1 MRWLISTDGTERSQR
16 AAEFASK
23 FLRPEK
29 DQAILLGILSN
40 GNQEMVERSMDAVS
54 KLLNNILIKRT
65 TRQEDI
71 THAIELEAQ
80 AEHVDVAVYGSRGR
94 HGITSLLLGSV
105 AARLAHDRPCSVM
118 VVRDQPPPVKRILVG
133 ISLSPKR
140 QATIE
145 MAGKLAQATGAEVV
159 ILHVMS
165 QLPLTDKAY
174 TGPLHMTAEEAISS
188 ETTEGQI
195 LWETVQQLNSM
206 GVRAHP
212 KIRHG
217 LVLDETMDEIQEGG
231 YGLVVIGGHSGLQ
244 NIPWSAYLMEDVAKD
259 ILLNTRCPL
268 MIV

>member
-16 AAEFASK
+16 AAEFASR

-29 DQAILLGILSN
+29 DQAILLGILN
-40 GNQEMVERSMDAVS
+40 GNQEMVERSMEAVS
-54 KLLNNILIKRT
+54 KLLNNILVKQT
-65 TRQEDI
+65 TRNEDV

-94 HGITSLLLGSV
+94 HGITSMLLGSV

-118 VVRDQPPPVKRILVG
+118 IVRDEPPPVKRILVG

-140 QATIE
+140 QTTIE

-174 TGPLHMTAEEAISS
+174 TGPLHMTAEEAITSA
-188 ETTEGQI
+188 TTEGEI
-195 LWETVQQLNSM
+195 LLETVQQLNEM
-206 GVRAHP
+206 GVRALP
-212 KIRHG
+212 LIRHG
-217 LVLDETMDEIQEGG
+217 LVLVAEHPMPIDDRLMFG
-231 YGLVVIGGHSGLQ
+231 YLGRVTPGTYVTHSYHKRSCYNSQSLHKQ
-244 NIPWSAYLMEDVAKD
+244 TKK
-259 ILLNTRCPL
+259 RK
-268 MIV
+268 

>member
-29 DQAILLGILSN
+29 DQAIVLGVLSN
-40 GNQEMVERSMDAVS
+40 GNPEEVERSMSAVK
-54 KLLNNILIKRT
+54 KLLNGVVIKQS

-80 AEHVDVAVYGSRGR
+80 SEHVDVAVYGSRGR

-105 AARLAHDRPCSVM
+105 AARLAHDRPCSVLI
-118 VVRDQPPPVKRILVG
+118 VRDEPPPVKRILVG

-145 MAGKLAQATGAEVV
+145 MAGRLAQASGAEVA

-165 QLPLTDKAY
+165 QLPLTDKAS
-174 TGPLHMTAEEAISS
+174 TGPLHMTAEEAIING
-188 ETTEGQI
+188 TTEGQI
-195 LWETVQQLNSM
+195 LLETVQQLHAM
-206 GVRAHP
+206 GVRAQP
-212 KIRHG
+212 IIRHG
-217 LVLDETMDEIQEGG
+217 LVLDETLGEIETGK
-231 YGLVVIGGHSGLQ
+231 YGLVVIGAHAPLQ
-244 NIPWSAYLMEDVAKD
+244 NIPWSAWLMEDVAKD